1 VALLSLRDVVLA
13 LGGPRLLDG
22 VTWQVERGERVALV
36 GRNGAGKSTL
46 MKLLDGELTPDAG
59 EVVRQQNLLI
69 GRLPQEIPADLA
81 GTTFE
86 VVAAGLG
93 ERGRLLQR
101 YHDASA
107 RLAHEASDALLA
119 ELDRLHHALDA
130 AGGWQL
136 HRRVDTV
143 LSHLHLDPDT
153 DFRSLSGGR
162 KRQVLLARALVREPD
177 ILLLDEP
184 TNHLDIEA
192 IDWLEEFLLA
202 QGTTLLFVTHDRMFL
217 RHLATRIV
225 ELDRGRLIDWTCD
238 YDTFLE
244 RREALLDAEAKQWA
258 EFDRKLAQEEVWIR
272 KGIQARRTR
281 NEGRVRA
288 LETMRRER
296 GARRERTGTA
306 RLQLQEAE
314 RSGRL
319 VLEATNVGY
328 TYPGAAEPVI
338 DDCSTTIV
346 RGDRIGIIGPNGSGK
361 TTLLRLLL
369 GELAPDT
376 GEIRQGARL
385 EVAYFDQLR
394 EQLDG
399 DRTVQESVGDGS
411 DTLTIHGQQRHVLG
425 YLQDFLFPPDRAR
438 TPVRALSGGERNRLL
453 LARLFTREFNVLV
466 MDEPT
471 NDLDIETLD
480 LLEELLAEFSG
491 TLLLVS
497 HDREFLNHVVT
508 STLVLEGGGRVGE
521 YVGGYD
527 DWLRQRR
534 PPEAPRASRPAAKPA
549 ARPAAAPAKRKL
561 SYKEAREL
569 EQLPGR
575 IEGLEE
581 EQRLLHTAFADPA
594 LYRQEGGEVVRVRSR
609 LEALERELAEA
620 YERWEVLAELA
631 G

>member
-288 LETMRRER
+288 LEAMRRER

-361 TTLLRLLL
+361 SHLIRLLAGEDVAHSGRVAIGNRVSAGL
-369 GELAPDT
+369 FTQFNARPEFSGHNVMEIVLRRVKGEELAMRALARYRLTDAARRSYDT
-376 GEIRQGARL
+376 LSGGQKARL
-385 EVAYFDQLR
+385 EILC
-394 EQLDG
+394 LDVEG
-399 DRTVQESVGDGS
+399 
-411 DTLTIHGQQRHVLG
+411 H
-425 YLQDFLFPPDRAR
+425 
-438 TPVRALSGGERNRLL
+438 NLL
-453 LARLFTREFNVLV
+453 LL
-466 MDEPT
+466 DEPT
-471 NDLDIETLD
+471 DNLDIDSSEA
-480 LLEELLAEFSG
+480 LEAALEGFEGTVLA
-491 TLLLVS
+491 VS
-497 HDREFLNHVVT
+497 HDRAFLQRLDRFFLLDHDGSVT
-508 STLVLEGGGRVGE
+508 VLP
-521 YVGGYD
+521 D
-527 DWLRQRR
+527 
-534 PPEAPRASRPAAKPA
+534 
-549 ARPAAAPAKRKL
+549 
-561 SYKEAREL
+561 
-569 EQLPGR
+569 PGR
-575 IEGLEE
+575 
-581 EQRLLHTAFADPA
+581 A
-594 LYRQEGGEVVRVRSR
+594 
-609 LEALERELAEA
+609 LEAIGGDAPQ
-620 YERWEVLAELA
+620 LA
-631 G
+631 GL